1 MISSKNKNRVVL
13 PSRPEPP
20 SVDQIL
26 EDIQRAAADDPV
38 FSILDQGGHGE
49 GEVDPKL
56 RRVPSNVLVLVL
68 SSEPV
73 PRADSEVEVR
83 FQQCLRYLDLNRR
96 LEEAQRG
103 LLLQREGLQAA
114 GEELQREVARVKG
127 QMQ

>member
-26 EDIQRAAADDPV
+26 EDIQSAAADDPV
-38 FSILDQGGHGE
+38 FSILDQKG
-49 GEVDPKL
+49 
-56 RRVPSNVLVLVL
+56 R
-68 SSEPV
+68 EPV
-73 PRADSEVEVR
+73 RCADSEVEVR
-83 FQQCLRYLDLNRR
+83 FQQCLRYLNLNEQ

-103 LLLQREGLQAA
+103 LLRQREGLQAA
-114 GEELQREVARVKG
+114 GEELQKEVTRVKG